1 MQRRISLLNDDSGQ
15 TLIYVA
21 ISMIVLLGFVALAVD
36 VGYLYAERRHMQN
49 AADAGA
55 LEAARALCFGVTSGI
70 GRGGYGRRVHAGQ

>member
-1 MQRRISLLNDDSGQ
+1 MQRRISFLKNDSGQ

-21 ISMIVLLGFVALAVD
+21 LSMLVLLGFVALAVD

-55 LEAARALCFGVTSGI
+55 LEAARALLL
-70 GRGGYGRRVHAGQ
+70 R